1 MSSVVGEIVIDVTA
15 DVGPLMRQMGKAE
28 GAMSG
33 LQGAAARMGG
43 GLQRAGGMALSFGK
57 NMAVVAAG
65 VAAVTG
71 AALAFVRSSAAFGDA
86 IGDASKA
93 AGMSTTAFQ
102 EYRFA
107 IKEAADMTDEEFASA
122 AARLNKTLGEA
133 REGSAAAI
141 AAFGKLGISQAQLAD
156 ASFDTDKAMAA
167 FVATMEA
174 TKDPAIAAA
183 VATELFGRAGASMGA
198 ALSGTP
204 GQVKSLV
211 DRARELGVVLGP
223 EAVAAAGEFDQKMN
237 ELTASFE
244 VLKMKLANDLMP
256 VLVNNVL
263 PAIEDYVIPAIETLG
278 GAVAGAAELIVIFA
292 QKAGEAFTAF
302 KEAVGGAVDW
312 VMEKVNAFLTLLDT
326 VVTKAKEVG
335 RAVAEAFKPGSL
347 DSPENF
353 GEGAGWMTGAFG
365 EGHISGG
372 TAGGYG
378 VAGGT
383 MGGQMLGAGIVNG
396 AFMGAMNAMNEKKEA
411 FAALFAQI
419 PQIARDTLGIHS
431 PSTVFAE
438 VGNNIGLGLAQGIEA
453 SNGMVAAAV
462 GAMGA
467 GAVSATNGM
476 VSDILGGLDT
486 LFAGSQKAGAAL
498 ALVNTFIGASQEIK
512 KGTFGFAAAAKVI
525 AQGMGF
531 VKAIRG
537 AKGGAAGGGGA
548 ASASGASA
556 AAPAQQAT
564 QNLGITFIND
574 PFGIGERTAR
584 AIAVRVN
591 EAQRNGI
598 RLNVSVG
605 T

>member
-1 MSSVVGEIVIDVTA
+1 MATVGEIVIDVTA
-15 DVGPLMRQMGKAE
+15 DVGPLVRQMGKAE

-33 LQGAAARMGG
+33 LQGAASRMGG
-43 GLQRAGGMALSFGK
+43 GLQRAGGMALSFGR

-107 IKEAADMTDEEFASA
+107 LKEAADMTDDEFASA

-133 REGSAAAI
+133 REGSMAAVM
-141 AAFGKLGISQAQLAD
+141 AFEKIGISQAQLAD
-156 ASFDTDKAMAA
+156 ASFNTDKAMAA
-167 FVATMEA
+167 YVATMEGM
-174 TKDPAIAAA
+174 KDPTLAAA
-183 VATELFGRAGASMGA
+183 VSADLFGRAGASMGA
-198 ALSGTP
+198 ALSGVP
-204 GQVKSLV
+204 GQVGSLV

-223 EAVAAAGEFDQKMN
+223 EAVEAAGQFDQKMN

-263 PAIEDYVIPAIETLG
+263 PAIENYVIPAIETLG
-278 GAVAGAAELIVIFA
+278 GAVAGAAELIVIFGT
-292 QKAGEAFTAF
+292 KAGEAFTAF
-302 KEAVGGAVDW
+302 KDAVGAAVDWSVGKFNEFMALLTSVADKVKSIVQSIRDAMPEITVGLGGTTYADPRAAGGGKARPSEGGGPGVGGA
-312 VMEKVNAFLTLLDT
+312 L
-326 VVTKAKEVG
+326 
-335 RAVAEAFKPGSL
+335 
-347 DSPENF
+347 
-353 GEGAGWMTGAFG
+353 
-365 EGHISGG
+365 
-372 TAGGYG
+372 
-378 VAGGT
+378 
-383 MGGQMLGAGIVNG
+383 GGQMLGASIVTGALMGATTAMEENRQ
-396 AFMGAMNAMNEKKEA
+396 AFMAVFDGITQM
-411 FAALFAQI
+411 
-419 PQIARDTLGIHS
+419 ARDTLGIHS

-438 VGNNIGLGLAQGIEA
+438 VGNNIGQGLARGIEA
-453 SNGMVAAAV
+453 TNGIVAAAV

-467 GAVSATNGM
+467 GAVTAANGM
-476 VSDILGGLDT
+476 TNDILSGLDT
-486 LFAGSQKAGAAL
+486 LLAGSQKAGAAL

-512 KGTFGFAAAAKVI
+512 KGTFGFATAAKVI

-531 VKAIRG
+531 VKAIKG
-537 AKGGAAGGGGA
+537 AKGGAVGAGASGGGGA
-548 ASASGASA
+548 ARTAA

-564 QNLGITFIND
+564 QNLGITFVND

-584 AIAVRVN
+584 AIATRVN

>member
-1 MSSVVGEIVIDVTA
+1 MATVGEIVIDVTA
-15 DVGPLMRQMGKAE
+15 DVGPLVRQMNKAE
-28 GAMSG
+28 GALGG
-33 LQGAAARMGG
+33 LHGAANRMGG
-43 GLQRAGGMALSFGK
+43 GLHRAGGMALSFGR

-107 IKEAADMTDEEFASA
+107 LKEAADMSDDEFASA

-133 REGSAAAI
+133 REGSMSAVKAFEAI
-141 AAFGKLGISQAQLAD
+141 GVSQAQLAD
-156 ASFDTDKAMAA
+156 ASFTTDQAMAA
-167 FVATMEA
+167 FVAKMEA
-174 TKDPAIAAA
+174 LKDPAIAAA
-183 VATELFGRAGASMGA
+183 VSTDLFGKAGASLGA
-198 ALSGTP
+198 ALQGTP
-204 GQVKSLV
+204 GQVGDLV

-223 EAVAAAGEFDQKMN
+223 DAVAAASQFDQKMN

-263 PAIEDYVIPAIETLG
+263 PAIEDYVIPALETLG
-278 GAVAGAAELIVIFA
+278 GAIAGAAELIVMFA
-292 QKAGEAFTAF
+292 EKTGQAFTAF
-302 KEAVGGAVDW
+302 KETVGGAVDW
-312 VMEKVNAFLTLLDT
+312 V
-326 VVTKAKEVG
+326 VG
-335 RAVAEAFKPGSL
+335 K
-347 DSPENF
+347 F
-353 GEGAGWMTGAFG
+353 GEFLAMIDKIIARLADMAAAVTASFTFQQGDGQINNGLATPGRGPVPDASFIQGGSSPGVGGAL
-365 EGHISGG
+365 
-372 TAGGYG
+372 
-378 VAGGT
+378 
-383 MGGQMLGAGIVNG
+383 GGQMMGASIVTGALIGATTAMEENRQ
-396 AFMGAMNAMNEKKEA
+396 AFMSVFDGITQM
-411 FAALFAQI
+411 
-419 PQIARDTLGIHS
+419 ARDTLGINS

-438 VGNNIGLGLAQGIEA
+438 IGGFIGQGLAQGIEA
-453 SNGMVAAAV
+453 SNGIVATAV

-467 GAVSATNGM
+467 GAVTAANGM
-476 VSDILGGLDT
+476 TSDILAGLNT
-486 LFAGSQKAGAAL
+486 LLAGSQKAGAAL

-512 KGTFGFAAAAKVI
+512 KGTFGFATAAKVI
-525 AQGMGF
+525 AQGMAF
-531 VKAIRG
+531 VKAIKG
-537 AKGGAAGGGGA
+537 AKGGAVGGSASGGGGA
-548 ASASGASA
+548 ARATA

-564 QNLGITFIND
+564 QNLGITFVND

-584 AIAVRVN
+584 AIATRVN